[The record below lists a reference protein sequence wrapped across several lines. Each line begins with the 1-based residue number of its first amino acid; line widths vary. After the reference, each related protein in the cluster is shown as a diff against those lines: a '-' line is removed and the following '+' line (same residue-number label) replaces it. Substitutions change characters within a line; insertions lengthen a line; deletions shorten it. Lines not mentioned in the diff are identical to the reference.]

1 MTIPPL
7 PPRYLN
13 WKLVRTQ
20 LADGTIRD
28 EKFPC
33 DPAGN
38 IVDAHDQRH
47 HLTHAAAVATGLPV
61 AYAMRDEDNWF
72 FLDLDKCRDAAG
84 NWTPAAVAI
93 WSSFAGCWGEV
104 SQSGRGLHIMG
115 RCDTR
120 QLLDRKHRWDGWLEF
135 YTGGRFI
142 AFGPT
147 GWQPIGPQDT
157 GLDWTGQ
164 LLRFVP
170 QKALLGDLPEGVDP
184 AYTGPADDAELIR
197 RALAAGGSAG
207 SAFGM
212 KASFADLWEGR
223 VDQLTRIYPS
233 ASGGYD
239 HSAADAALLAHLAFW
254 TGKDMPRMD
263 RLFRQSALMR
273 DKYRDRADYRTE
285 SIGNAARLCKKVY
298 DAPARGAAA
307 GAMGE
312 GGDDGQFYMTTTEQ
326 LTHFAGH
333 VYISDLHRIMGPT
346 GKIMKPEVFNVE
358 KGGYVFQMQANGNG
372 PSKKAFEAFTENRA
386 VRFPKVSHITFDP
399 KRVGGEI
406 IGDSVN
412 VYFDPQVDKTP
423 GDVSPYLYLLG
434 KLLPDAKDRAILLN
448 YMAAVVQKPGVKFQ
462 WAPVLQGCEGN
473 GKTALFSC
481 VAYAVGQQYTHMPK
495 ASQLTEKFNGYVE
508 AKVFILIE
516 EIHMRG
522 KYEILDE
529 MKPLITNRNLEIRP
543 MGGEKRMIQNFANFG
558 LCTNFKDAVIKSVGD
573 RRYSIFYTAQQ
584 SPADLVRDGLN
595 GQFFPAF
602 WKWLDKQ
609 GGYAA
614 VAHYL
619 STFPIDPAYDPSGD
633 IHRAPA
639 TSSTLEAMRR
649 TTGPI
654 EADILEAAA
663 DNTMGFRGG
672 WASAWAVDQL
682 MQRRRHGV
690 NRNKQV
696 EILETLGYIQW
707 GRATRPIMAEEGK
720 RPMLFRLPG
729 VEGNFED
736 YCRLQ
741 CYSGV

>member
-1 MTIPPL
+1 MIPPL
-7 PPRYLN
+7 PPRFIN
-13 WKLVRTQ
+13 WKAVQNGDRT
-20 LADGTIRD
+20 
-28 EKFPC
+28 EKLPC
-33 DPAGN
+33 DPHGN
-38 IVDAHDQRH
+38 TIDAHDQRF
-47 HLTHAAAVATGLPV
+47 HLTHAAAAATGLPV

-72 FLDLDKCRDAAG
+72 FLDLDKCLQDDGQWRAEAL
-84 NWTPAAVAI
+84 AI
-93 WSSFAGCWGEV
+93 WQSFPGCWGEV

-115 RCDTR
+115 RCDASK
-120 QLLDRKHRWDGWLEF
+120 LKDRKHRWDGWLEF

-142 AFGPT
+142 AFGST
-147 GWQPIGPQDT
+147 GWQPVGGQAAEY
-157 GLDWTGQ
+157 DWTGQ
-164 LLRFVP
+164 LLKIVP
-170 QKALLGDLPEGVDP
+170 QKTVLGDLPVGVDP
-184 AYTGPADDAELIR
+184 TYTGPADDAELIR
-197 RALAAGGSAG
+197 KALAAAGSAG
-207 SAFGM
+207 SAFGL
-212 KASFADLWEGR
+212 KASFADLWEAR
-223 VDQLTRIYPS
+223 VEALAKVYPG
-233 ASGGYD
+233 AVEGTFD
-239 HSAADAALLAHLAFW
+239 HSAADAALLTHLAFW

-263 RLFRQSALMR
+263 RLFRQSGLMR

-285 SIGNAARLCKKVY
+285 SVGNAARLCKKVY
-298 DAPARGAAA
+298 DTPARQA
-307 GAMGE
+307 GGGLPGLPTAS
-312 GGDDGQFYMTTTEQ
+312 GDDAGQFYMTTTEQ
-326 LTHFAGH
+326 VTHFAGH

-358 KGGYVFQMQANGNG
+358 KGGFIFQMQANGNG

-399 KRVGGEI
+399 KRAGGEI

-412 VYFDPQVDKTP
+412 VYFDPKVDKTP
-423 GDVSPYLYLLG
+423 GDISPFIYLVG
-434 KLLPDAKDRAILLN
+434 KLLPNDTDRTILLN

-495 ASQLTEKFNGYVE
+495 ASQLTEKYNGYVE

-573 RRYSIFYTAQQ
+573 RRYAIFYTAQQ
-584 SPADLVRDGLN
+584 SPADLVRDGLS
-595 GQFFPAF
+595 GPFFPAF

-633 IHRAPA
+633 VHRAPA
-639 TSSTLEAMRR
+639 TSSTFEAMRR

-663 DNTMGFRGG
+663 DNTPGFRGG
-672 WASAWAVDQL
+672 WASSWAVDQL

-696 EILETLGYIQW
+696 EILEALGYIAW
-707 GRATRPIMAEEGK
+707 GRAPRGILAEEGK

-729 VEGNFED
+729 VEGTFDD
-736 YCRLQ
+736 YCRAQ
-741 CYSGV
+741 NYSG